1 LNPQNSAQEN
11 NPFLIYF
18 LKIYLRER
26 ESTSMGERV
35 RGRRRESQLDSPLS
49 TDPNV
54 RLDLR
59 TLRS

>member
-1 LNPQNSAQEN
+1 
-11 NPFLIYF
+11 
-18 LKIYLRER
+18 
-26 ESTSMGERV
+26 MGERV